1 MRWMIWLLALLFL
14 PNAMAA
20 RAYFDG
26 TFQSL
31 STVCPVTGNAVVV
44 SQSFV
49 GYFTDPNE
57 PYPKTGDIAY
67 VRAVS
72 ANVSGCVNDA
82 VGFDFFLPDGAT
94 PAVSASYPVYCYR
107 VRLSDGYTEAFTNDA
122 NGACSQTASTG
133 PFGGLYYGW
142 SAVASGW
149 WVEIRVPVQF
159 NKQLLGL
166 GGPSSHRLSAVAQTA
181 YGNATPYQ
189 PVTVFYEADYLNTQ
203 SSGVTAT
210 SATLGT
216 NLYSYFKSGL
226 LYVDYGTSASFGSST
241 SPASVPN
248 TSLNFP
254 SISTSLTGLSPSTT
268 YYWRYRFVTDA
279 GTFNSP
285 TQNFTTS
292 AAPPVALSVSKS
304 GTGSGTL
311 SSSPAGINCGATC
324 SANFAQGTSVS
335 LTPTPA
341 SGSVFAGWGGACSGT
356 GSCTVTMDAAKS
368 VSATFN
374 TAPPNTFSL
383 TVSKAGTG
391 SGTVLSN
398 PAGINCGSTCSASF
412 NSGTSVTLSATAAS
426 GSSFAGWGGAC
437 SGTGSCTVTM
447 DAAKSVSATFN
458 TAPPNTFSLTVSKA
472 GTGSGTV
479 LSNPA
484 GINCGSTC
492 SASFNSG
499 TSVTLSATAASGSS
513 FAGWGGACTGTG
525 SCTVTMS
532 AAQSVT
538 ATFNTAPSLGS
549 LSLEVSG
556 LPSGN
561 SATLTVTGPGGF
573 SQQRTILS
581 GTGQTLSDVVT
592 GSYTVS
598 APSVVV
604 GSTTYNPNQASQTVT
619 VNTGNTTVSVT
630 YAQAPN
636 TTVTLSLSKAGT
648 GAGTVS
654 SSPAG
659 INCGATCSANF
670 STGASVILTATPDS
684 GSTFAG
690 WSGACSGTGSCT
702 VSMSAAQS
710 VTATFNT
717 APTGSVNITASKPA
731 NAPQDT
737 TRNKGQSNV
746 PMLAFSLTAS
756 QAANLQGISVQAS
769 GSGNDS
775 LDLTAV
781 KLFRDTNANG
791 QIDSGE
797 TAIATGTFSAD
808 NGTLTLSPASVALST
823 SATQFIV
830 AADLNTT
837 LALYPKAVMASSLP
851 NLPAW
856 LALLLVPMLL
866 LGAWRL
872 RSLRVGF
879 LAVSLA
885 LTLGACTTSNPQA
898 TSKTYQI
905 NLTALNVQ
913 SSPTVSGLPISG
925 ATITV
930 QK

>member
-1 MRWMIWLLALLFL
+1 MRIFWMLGLVFLL
-14 PNAMAA
+14 PNALAV

-31 STVCPVTGNAVVV
+31 YTTCPVTGNAVVV
-44 SQSFV
+44 SQNFV

-94 PAVSASYPVYCYR
+94 PVVSASYPVYCYR
-107 VRLSDGYTEAFTNDA
+107 VRISDGYTEAFTNDA
-122 NGACSQTASTG
+122 NGACSQSASTG

-166 GGPSSHRLSAVAQTA
+166 GGPNSHRLSAVAQTA

-189 PVTVFYEADYLNTQ
+189 PVTVFYQASFQNTQ
-203 SSGVTAT
+203 SSGVTSTA
-210 SATLGT
+210 ATLAT

-226 LYVDYGTSASFGSST
+226 LYLDYGTTNAFGSSL
-241 SPASVPN
+241 SPANVPA
-248 TSLNFP
+248 TALNFP
-254 SISTSLTGLSPSTT
+254 NISSGLTGLSPSTT

-279 GTFNSP
+279 GTFSSP

-292 AAPPVALSVSKS
+292 GVPSYALSVSKS
-304 GTGSGTL
+304 GSGSGSL

-324 SANFAQGTSVS
+324 SANFAQGTSVT

-356 GSCTVTMDAAKS
+356 GSCTLTMDAAKS

-374 TAPPNTFSL
+374 TAPPNTFTL
-383 TVSKAGTG
+383 TVNKAGTG
-391 SGTVLSN
+391 SGTVSSN

-412 NSGTSVTLSATAAS
+412 NSGTSVTLTATAAA
-426 GSSFAGWGGAC
+426 GSIFAGWSGSGC
-437 SGTGSCTVTM
+437 SGTGNCT
-447 DAAKSVSATFN
+447 
-458 TAPPNTFSLTVSKA
+458 LT
-472 GTGSGTV
+472 
-479 LSNPA
+479 L
-484 GINCGSTC
+484 
-492 SASFNSG
+492 
-499 TSVTLSATAASGSS
+499 
-513 FAGWGGACTGTG
+513 
-525 SCTVTMS
+525 S

-538 ATFNTAPSLGS
+538 ATFNAASSFGTLN
-549 LSLEVSG
+549 LEVNG

-573 SQQRTILS
+573 NQNHTILS
-581 GTGQTLSDVVT
+581 GTGKSLSDVVT

-604 GSTTYNPNQASQTVT
+604 GGTTYNPNPASQNVTVT
-619 VNTGNTTVSVT
+619 SGSVT
-630 YAQAPN
+630 ASVAYTQAPS
-636 TTVTLSLSKAGT
+636 TTFALTLSKAG
-648 GAGTVS
+648 GGSGTVS
-654 SSPAG
+654 SNPAG
-659 INCGATCSANF
+659 LNCGSTCSASF
-670 STGASVILTATPDS
+670 SSGASVILSATPDA

-690 WSGACSGTGSCT
+690 WSGACSGTGSCALT
-702 VSMSAAQS
+702 MDAAKT
-710 VTATFNT
+710 VTATFN
-717 APTGSVNITASKPA
+717 AAANSVSASKPA
-731 NAPQDT
+731 NAPQDAS
-737 TRNKGQSNV
+737 RNKGQSNV
-746 PMLAFSLTAS
+746 PMLAFSLTAA
-756 QAANLQGISVQAS
+756 QATTLQGLTLQAS

-775 LDLTAV
+775 LDLTAI

-797 TAIATGTFSAD
+797 TAIASGTFSAND
-808 NGTLTLSPASVALST
+808 GTLNLSPAGVALGV

-830 AADLNTT
+830 AADLNST
-837 LALYPKAVMASSLP
+837 LALQPSLVMASSWP
-851 NLPAW
+851 QLPAW

-866 LGAWRL
+866 AGAWRL
-872 RSLRVGF
+872 RSLRVAL
-879 LAVSLA
+879 LAVALA
-885 LTLGACTTSNPQA
+885 LTLGACGGSSPAQ
-898 TSKTYQI
+898 SKTYQI
-905 NLTALNVQ
+905 KLTALSVQ
-913 SSPTVSGLPISG
+913 GSPTVSGLPISG